1 MFGEMR
7 KTAHQHHPTMPGT
20 QQPLLVLLG
29 YLLIWDFPGGFGNY
43 RRGSSRCTL
52 IPRSMALCYDIGYT
66 EMRLPNLLDHETMA
80 EAIQQSTSWLP
91 LLARECHPDARIFLC
106 SLFAPICLD
115 RLIYPCQSLCKAVRN
130 SCAPVMACYGYPW
143 PEILNCNKF
152 PEDHELCIS
161 SITDESAPSRR
172 MPQASC
178 RDCELEEPNSPKEI
192 LENLCT
198 NDFAVK
204 IRISRKNKTSTIA
217 DFDLDSRLE
226 VLKHGP
232 LLKTETHSKLQ
243 QWLNLD
249 ATCVHNIMRGTNT
262 GVYLIC
268 GEVQNDKVVVVN
280 KAYAWHKRNR
290 NLQTAVRR
298 WKHYKCRA

>member
-1 MFGEMR
+1 
-7 KTAHQHHPTMPGT
+7 
-20 QQPLLVLLG
+20 
-29 YLLIWDFPGGFGNY
+29 
-43 RRGSSRCTL
+43 
-52 IPRSMALCYDIGYT
+52 MALCYDIGYT
-66 EMRLPNLLDHETMA
+66 EMRLPNLLDHDTMP

-115 RLIYPCQSLCKAVRN
+115 RLIYPCRSLCEAIRN

-152 PEDHELCIS
+152 PEDHELCIP
-161 SITDESAPSRR
+161 SITNESTSSRR
-172 MPQASC
+172 TVPRASC
-178 RDCELEEPNSPKEI
+178 RDCELEEPDSAKEV
-192 LENLCT
+192 LENFC
-198 NDFAVK
+198 NSDFAVK
-204 IRISRKNKTSTIA
+204 IRISRRNKTSAIA
-217 DFDLDSRLE
+217 DFDLDSKLE

-232 LLKTETHSKLQ
+232 LLKTETHPKLQ

-262 GVYLIC
+262 GIYVIS
-268 GEVQNDKVVVVN
+268 GDMQNGKIVVH
-280 KAYAWHKRNR
+280 KAYTWHKKNR